1 MFVYLLIYL
10 LLILFSSFIFIFFS
24 FCVFFHSVFLSFF
37 FVIPLFLSFFFF
49 HTSSSSCQP
58 ISIHFPAKCSP
69 PNWLLTSLTPGLS
82 VFSYLQWLFTLQT
95 FLLPF
100 QYSPTQRP
108 SIPRSDVHPSS
119 ADNASFFFLVFFI
132 PPYFSFPIFWN
143 ARTSFLLIPFRLFSF
158 YFSSNSFFPCNFFH
172 TRFFINL
179 FRYLFLSFLFFHV
192 FPIDIPSTFFFFS
205 DVVTPFR
212 TFKRT
217 FSYPLFSILSP
228 FPSATLTAFA
238 FNDSSI
244 ITLTSHYVFR
254 VTLFIA
260 FIFFIRTLFFA
271 ITVVLTFVLLPQSLL
286 AFCLHV
292 SFLPPNLLSAILLI
306 FIFVYCVIPSEA
318 I

>member
-192 FPIDIPSTFFFFS
+192 FPIDIPSTFFFF
-205 DVVTPFR
+205 FR
-212 TFKRT
+212 C
-217 FSYPLFSILSP
+217 SNP
-228 FPSATLTAFA
+228 FPDIQAHLF
-238 FNDSSI
+238 I
-244 ITLTSHYVFR
+244 PIILYPITLSFGHPYRLRLQWFLYHYTDFSLR
-254 VTLFIA
+254 VSSYIIHRFYFLYTH
-260 FIFFIRTLFFA
+260 FIFRHYRCSYIRSTSSVSPCFLSTRLF
-271 ITVVLTFVLLPQSLL
+271 LTS
-286 AFCLHV
+286 
-292 SFLPPNLLSAILLI
+292 
-306 FIFVYCVIPSEA
+306 
-318 I
+318 